1 MVKVYLAGAL
11 FSRAEQMWGR
21 LLKEELEATLEVEV
35 FWPYNEIPPEKVAPL
50 GTGAPAAIFRAC
62 LNALEAADI
71 LVAILEGPQVDDGTA
86 WEIGYFYA
94 RRQGRICG
102 IRTDLRRAGET
113 EHSRVN
119 AMVQASCVIVDS
131 AGGAI
136 EYLRDSLKVP
146 ARSPEEPPQPQG

>member
-1 MVKVYLAGAL
+1 MVKVYLAGPL
-11 FSRAEQMWGR
+11 YCRAEQMWGR
-21 LLKEELEATLEVEV
+21 LLKEDLEAALEVEV
-35 FWPYNEIPPEKVAPL
+35 FWPFNEIPPEKVAPL

-62 LNALEAADI
+62 LNGLEAADV
-71 LVAILEGPQVDDGTA
+71 LVALLEGPQVDDGTA

-119 AMVQASCVIVDS
+119 AMVQASCIIVDS
-131 AGGAI
+131 VGGAI

-146 ARSPEEPPQPQG
+146 VRSQRESTQPQG

>member
-1 MVKVYLAGAL
+1 MVKVYLAGPA

-21 LLKEELEATLEVEV
+21 LLKEELEAALEVEV

-62 LNALEAADI
+62 LNGLEAADV
-71 LVAILEGPQVDDGTA
+71 LLALLEGPQVDDGTA

-119 AMVQASCVIVDS
+119 SMIQASCLIVDNV
-131 AGGAI
+131 GGAI
-136 EYLRDSLKVP
+136 EYLRGSLKVP
-146 ARSPEEPPQPQG
+146 VRSAGEPPKP